1 LMPTIQIQGHP
12 VQVDDSFF
20 KLSPQ
25 DQDDTVDEIASHML
39 DDIKNGRDITPTAP
53 PAPSAPS
60 PVDAYIQAKKQAQPE
75 IDNTPNELGVPV
87 FNKAQSRAQLDQA
100 LGPVKK
106 GTILPMS
113 WNHNGEAQFDMSAG
127 IPGMIGSALNK
138 GAGLAEQAMGPGG
151 GASLLNDPSVA
162 GRSLEAASIST
173 GVNPAVRAGD
183 MAIPGVANALRKAT
197 PADVAPPTAA
207 MLKKTG
213 GNQFDQLRDL
223 NVDYNSQAVADHAAT
238 VQTELQ
244 RQGFGPRVAEKTNG
258 VLNDLQAVPSGP
270 SVANIRDLHAQD
282 AAAASA
288 AIGRLEDFLRAPGS
302 KGVVAGP
309 ASEVSPLLD
318 QANGNYAAGSR
329 SNTLN
334 ALEGSAELRAAANDS
349 GQNLGNK
356 LRQKA
361 AALADP
367 QFPERMSGFNSLER
381 KAIEDVA
388 KGTASA
394 NTFRWVGKFLGG
406 GGGLGAGFVG
416 SVGGSV
422 GAALGGVPG
431 AAVGAAVGP
440 AVGRLALGVERGMTR
455 KAFRAADEMVRRRSP
470 LYEQMLREHPDV
482 APGSP
487 EWKVLMA
494 RGLAAQRGRRDD
506 Q

>member
-1 LMPTIQIQGHP
+1 
-12 VQVDDSFF
+12 
-20 KLSPQ
+20 
-25 DQDDTVDEIASHML
+25 
-39 DDIKNGRDITPTAP
+39 
-53 PAPSAPS
+53 
-60 PVDAYIQAKKQAQPE
+60 
-75 IDNTPNELGVPV
+75 
-87 FNKAQSRAQLDQA
+87 
-100 LGPVKK
+100 
-106 GTILPMS
+106 
-113 WNHNGEAQFDMSAG
+113 MSAG

-258 VLNDLQAVPSGP
+258 VLNDLQAVPNGP
-270 SVANIRDLHAQD
+270 SVANIRDIHAARQNLGKIAQGADPQD

-288 AIGRLEDFLRAPGS
+288 AIKRIDDFLRNPGP

-318 QANGNYAAGSR
+318 SANGNYAAGSR

-334 ALEGSAELRAAANDS
+334 AIEGGAELRAAAANS
-349 GQNLGNK
+349 GQNLGNT
-356 LRQKA
+356 LRGKA
-361 AALADP
+361 ATLADP
-367 QFPERMSGFNSLER
+367 AHPERMSGFSAYEKR
-381 KAIEDVA
+381 AIEAVA
-388 KGTASA
+388 KGSRSA
-394 NTFRWVGKFLGG
+394 NTLRFVGNLLGG

-416 SVGGSV
+416 SVGGAV
-422 GAALGGVPG
+422 GGALGGVPG
-431 AAVGAAVGP
+431 AAVGAAVPP
-440 AVGRLALGVERGMTR
+440 AIGMALKAGERTLTR